1 MIPFCLFS
9 VICITKTIGFFL
21 FIFPKS
27 VNHNMMLNMSF
38 PNNTSSAILIYICP
52 QIPTFHPHFGK
63 FFFILILFPPFSS
76 FFFFI
81 FYPLLLEKCHTH
93 AHTHITN
100 TLILKSWFYPI
111 LLPFHFPNSVI
122 YSIVQAQSLRIL
134 LNTSHWSVFKSYW
147 FHLPNVPQIYLF
159 SSTFFFPTTLIQ
171 ASIISHLYSS
181 FLIDLTTFT
190 VVLLVY
196 SPCSQSDL

>member
-27 VNHNMMLNMSF
+27 VNRNMMLNMSF

-52 QIPTFHPHFGK
+52 QIPTFHPHFGN

-134 LNTSHWSVFKSYW
+134 LNT
-147 FHLPNVPQIYLF
+147 LF
-159 SSTFFFPTTLIQ
+159 SLTLIGLQILLIPPPKCASNLFILLYFFFSLPL
-171 ASIISHLYSS
+171 
-181 FLIDLTTFT
+181 
-190 VVLLVY
+190 
-196 SPCSQSDL
+196 